1 MTGVV
6 RFHVPENRLG
16 KLIRSAGGKA
26 VEQAVKDA
34 SVGIESLR
42 GDFLSEL
49 SEILEKA
56 EVLSVAVKGADDQ
69 VGTDALYGL
78 ISNAIGVPSACG
90 MTSLDEMLIS
100 LADMIDHFK
109 THAIW
114 DKQAITLHLS
124 AFRLLL
130 NSESARDSEGAKAI
144 LVGLHKVSA
153 RFRRKPPA
161 VNTASA

>member
-34 SVGIESLR
+34 SKGIDGLR

-49 SEILEKA
+49 SEILAKA
-56 EVLSVAVKGADDQ
+56 EVLSAAVKGADDQ
-69 VGTDALYGL
+69 GGTDALYGL
-78 ISNAIGVPSACG
+78 ISAAIGVPSACG
-90 MTSLDEMLIS
+90 MTSLDEMLVS
-100 LADMIDHFK
+100 LADLIDHFK
-109 THAIW
+109 THGIW
-114 DKQAITLHLS
+114 DHQAITIHLS

-144 LVGLHKVSA
+144 LVGLHKVSE
-153 RFRRKPPA
+153 RFRRTPPA
-161 VNTASA
+161 AIST